1 MLEGMVRAIAEGI
14 DQIAGFVAVFSATQV
29 LGGLLGNA
37 IFGAYVNIKTQEH
50 LSNLTAQLVLDNGT
64 ITAQNMRGAVQ
75 MANMEARILAYN
87 DLFTAIWLVVS
98 VLFILKFMVWAYRRY
113 HKIDVLE
120 VEMQKLQAYLASDR
134 SQK

>member
-1 MLEGMVRAIAEGI
+1 MALQDNGYIYKPSEQPFM
-14 DQIAGFVAVFSATQV
+14 AGSPASPLHSGKRQLAYV
-29 LGGLLGNA
+29 LIGLLL
-37 IFGAYVNIKTQEH
+37 IFCAGLQNGLMTAN
-50 LSNLTAQLVLDNGT
+50 LSQV
-64 ITAQNMRGAVQ
+64 RGVVQ

-87 DLFTAIWLVVS
+87 DLFSAIWLVVS